1 MIHNDR
7 EGFHQLKGT
16 PITFCSFEP
25 VAPLGDIDERFWG
38 RNILRPP
45 SEPDLVNEHMVMWHL
60 CTVIDGGW
68 CYIRISRW
76 WQGG

>member
-1 MIHNDR
+1 MLNEFVLFTCIYSGGRPLTVHL
-7 EGFHQLKGT
+7 H
-16 PITFCSFEP
+16 PY
-25 VAPLGDIDERFWG
+25 LGDIDEHFWG
-38 RNILRPP
+38 RNILRAP

-60 CTVIDGGW
+60 YTVIDGGW